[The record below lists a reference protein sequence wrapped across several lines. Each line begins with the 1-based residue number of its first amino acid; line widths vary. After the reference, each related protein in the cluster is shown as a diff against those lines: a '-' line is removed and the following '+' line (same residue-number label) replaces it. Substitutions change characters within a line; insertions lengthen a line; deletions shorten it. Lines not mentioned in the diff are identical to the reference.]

1 MKPSAFPLKSCL
13 LVLLFTFL
21 FSGLGAQEKAD
32 SLKVVPK
39 DTLGLVRKLRELG
52 IQEAK
57 RSIIKYN
64 LEKEAIHQEEL
75 IDKIRI
81 TTEKANAFLKAG
93 IDTLTIK
100 EELSCIKTWIDVAGD
115 GVFVNQGTAHAFRN
129 LTTTYKLLDELLYR
143 LSSRKKQLDSYQKRL
158 VRYRLE
164 IDSLSA
170 DSTLYDFP
178 KDSVLMAKYL
188 KKIVI
193 VAKEI
198 GPADTSLNLAIDHVV
213 LIQNEVNQLVNNLRY
228 KLELIEDYQEKLS
241 AKTFDREFANLGD
254 SIGYNRPFSEVL
266 HFSVLKAKLNLSFYA
281 RNNVGK
287 ISMVL
292 LLIFALGLFLR
303 SLKKITNNLD
313 PKPENVSAGLVLR
326 YPLLSANVI
335 ILGLTQFI
343 FVDPPFVFSSIFWII
358 SVISLSFILEGH
370 IKPYWQMVWL
380 GLALLFVI
388 ACANN
393 LVLQASRLERWFM
406 IFLAASGAL
415 FGSFILLN
423 GKRKDL
429 KEHLILYFIGFM
441 ILLELLAIL
450 ANVYGRYNFAKTLL
464 ISGYLNVIVGILF
477 LWIVRL
483 INEALFLAS
492 SVYTKQE
499 KKLFYINFDRVG
511 QRASSLFY
519 FFLVVGWFILIGRS
533 FYVFRFISEPLKDVF
548 LVERTIGNYSFTIVN
563 LLIFFLIIF
572 ISLLTSK
579 VVSYFASE
587 QELSG
592 AHGVKK
598 RKAGLGSWL
607 LLIRVSII
615 GLGTF
620 LALAA
625 AGFPMD
631 KIAYI
636 VGALGVGIGFGLQTL
651 VNNLVSGLIIA
662 FEKPVNVG
670 DIVEISGQGGVM
682 KSIGFR
688 SSVISKWDG
697 SDMVI
702 PNGDLL
708 DAHLINW
715 TLAGSKRQMEILLSV
730 AQGTDLNKPIELINK
745 LLSQDSRV
753 YEHPAPSV
761 LFQGLNGSSVQLK
774 VQFWVKEFKQGSLVS
789 SDTIFA
795 IDKLFKEH
803 GIIMPVQQQ
812 LVLTD
817 KPKTVAPKAVKKKS

>member
-1 MKPSAFPLKSCL
+1 MKSSAILHKFYFPF
-13 LVLLFTFL
+13 LLFNFL
-21 FSGLGAQEKAD
+21 VFGLFANEQADTLQIAQ
-32 SLKVVPK
+32 K
-39 DTLGLVRKLRELG
+39 DTIGFVKKFRDLG
-52 IQEAK
+52 IREAK

-64 LEKEAIHQEEL
+64 LEKESVKQQDL
-75 IDKIRI
+75 IEKIRVA
-81 TTEKANAFLKAG
+81 TQKANAYLKAG
-93 IDTLTIK
+93 IDTLAIK
-100 EELSCIKTWIDVAGD
+100 NELSSIKTWIDFAGD
-115 GVFVNQGTAHAFRN
+115 GVFENEGTAHSFRN

-143 LSSRKKQLDSYQKRL
+143 VSARKKQVDAYHKKL
-158 VRYRLE
+158 VHYRLQ

-170 DSTLYDFP
+170 DSILYDFP
-178 KDSVLMAKYL
+178 TDSVLMSRYL
-188 KKIVI
+188 KQIVV

-198 GPADTSLNLAIDHVV
+198 GPADTSLTLAIDNSNQ
-213 LIQNEVNQLVNNLRY
+213 IQTEVNQMVNSLKY
-228 KLELIEDYQEKLS
+228 KLELIEEFQEKLA
-241 AKTFDREFANLGD
+241 AKDLKREFANLGD
-254 SIGYNRPFSEVL
+254 TIGYNRPFPEIL
-266 HFSVLKAKLNLSFYA
+266 YFSAVKARLNLSFYA
-281 RNNVGK
+281 QNNIGK
-287 ISMVL
+287 ISIVVF
-292 LLIFALGLFLR
+292 LIAAMAFFLR
-303 SLKKITNNLD
+303 SLRRITGTEQNS
-313 PKPENVSAGLVLR
+313 VSNGLVLR

-335 ILGLTQFI
+335 ILGLTQFA
-343 FVDPPFVFSSIFWII
+343 FVDPPFIFNCILWII
-358 SVISLSFILEGH
+358 SAISLSFVLNGH
-370 IKPYWQMVWL
+370 IKRYWQIVWL
-380 GLALLFVI
+380 VFVILFII

-393 LVLQASRLERWFM
+393 LVLQASRIERWFM
-406 IFLAASGAL
+406 IILAGTGVI
-415 FGSFILLN
+415 FGSFVLLN

-429 KEHLILYFIGFM
+429 KEGLILYFIGF
-441 ILLELLAIL
+441 LVALELFSIL

-483 INEALFLAS
+483 INETLFLAS

-499 KKLFYINFDRVG
+499 RKLFYINFDRVG
-511 QRASSLFY
+511 ERASPMFY
-519 FFLVVGWFILIGRS
+519 FLLVIGWFILIGRS
-533 FYVFRFISEPLKDVF
+533 FYLFRLISEPLKGLF
-548 LVERTIGNYSFTIVN
+548 LAERTIGNYTFTINN

-572 ISLLTSK
+572 VSLLTSK
-579 VVSYFASE
+579 IVSYFASE
-587 QELSG
+587 QELAG
-592 AHGVKK
+592 NNGVKK
-598 RKAGLGSWL
+598 RKAGVGSWL
-607 LLIRVSII
+607 LLIRVSIM

-697 SDMVI
+697 PDMVI

-708 DAHLINW
+708 NAHLINW
-715 TLAGSKRQMEILLSV
+715 TLAGSKRQIEILLTV
-730 AQGTDLNKPIELINK
+730 AQGTDLNKPVEIINE
-745 LLSQDSRV
+745 LLSKDSRV
-753 YEHPAPSV
+753 YEHPAPAV
-761 LFQGLNGSSVQLK
+761 LFQTLNGSSVQLK

-795 IDKLFKEH
+795 IDKLFKEN

-812 LVLTD
+812 VILADTH
-817 KPKTVAPKAVKKKS
+817 KMPASKTAKK